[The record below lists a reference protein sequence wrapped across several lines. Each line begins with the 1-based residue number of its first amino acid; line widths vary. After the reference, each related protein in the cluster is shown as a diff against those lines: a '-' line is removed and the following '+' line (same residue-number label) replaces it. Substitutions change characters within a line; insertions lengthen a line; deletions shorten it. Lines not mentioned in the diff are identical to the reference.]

1 MTTIAD
7 RIDRCGNLATLLK
20 LMMVLR
26 GHAALAPLLLRAAAR
41 FKAIAEEKKRPA
53 TSSSTGEPDQHPTTG
68 N

>member
-1 MTTIAD
+1 M
-7 RIDRCGNLATLLK
+7 
-20 LMMVLR
+20 
-26 GHAALAPLLLRAAAR
+26 APVRRRLLLRAAAR